1 MDGTEWLVRG
11 QRVLNTGSPI
21 TVPVGRATLSRIINV
36 IGKSIDEKG
45 EIKIDHFLPIH
56 REAPSFVY
64 QPTLATDLGGP
75 QERIT
80 TTKKGSITS
89 VQAIYMPLMKMSSLR
104 ITKNP
109 F

>member
-1 MDGTEWLVRG
+1 MRG
-11 QRVLNTGSPI
+11 QRILNTGSPI
-21 TVPVGRATLSRIINV
+21 TVPVGKATLSRIINV

-64 QPTLATDLGGP
+64 QPTLATYLGGL

-80 TTKKGSITS
+80 TIEKYTAGLNKLFP
-89 VQAIYMPLMKMSSLR
+89 PLLF
-104 ITKNP
+104 N
-109 F
+109 